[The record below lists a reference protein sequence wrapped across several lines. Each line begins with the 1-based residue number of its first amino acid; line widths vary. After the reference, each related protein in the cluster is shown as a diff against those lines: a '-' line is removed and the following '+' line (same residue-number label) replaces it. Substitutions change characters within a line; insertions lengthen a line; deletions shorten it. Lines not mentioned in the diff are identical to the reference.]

1 MRKHMLAVP
10 VLIAVLAGSAVG
22 VTAQDEAGPDGLVIA
37 PLAIA
42 STVDDLSTRRRCT
55 RVVDAGPWPGAH
67 DAVRRSLVRQQRRCS
82 VALFGARDPWAV
94 WGVVAGRSA
103 GAGPLIAVSVSYA
116 CAMAR
121 FEHSRSAVLGPA
133 ARPVAIPDDVDRGD
147 ARRASGVVVLPL
159 HVRWS
164 GPPRRYDLAQRAD
177 RALVYEQ
184 VLTEGTDDDVRW
196 FVDVDQLVEL
206 WSDLVL
212 PGHVRRAWAEWLKER
227 RGITLPC

>member
-1 MRKHMLAVP
+1 
-10 VLIAVLAGSAVG
+10 
-22 VTAQDEAGPDGLVIA
+22 
-37 PLAIA
+37 
-42 STVDDLSTRRRCT
+42 
-55 RVVDAGPWPGAH
+55 
-67 DAVRRSLVRQQRRCS
+67 
-82 VALFGARDPWAV
+82 
-94 WGVVAGRSA
+94 
-103 GAGPLIAVSVSYA
+103 
-116 CAMAR
+116 MAR

-133 ARPVAIPDDVDRGD
+133 ARPVAIPDDVDRRD
-147 ARRASGVVVLPL
+147 ARRASGVVVLPP